1 MKRMELDTDIFMQ
14 YWNDF
19 MSIQEIADAFSCS
32 TSVVRKK
39 LKSLDIPCDRSTMMS
54 RHYAKIHDHTVRI
67 AYVMTQ
73 Y

>member
-1 MKRMELDTDIFMQ
+1 MKRMELDTDIFMK

-39 LKSLDIPCDRSTMMS
+39 L
-54 RHYAKIHDHTVRI
+54 
-67 AYVMTQ
+67 
-73 Y
+73 